1 MTILSKWNV
10 SIEYGPT
17 AADIHDI
24 TVEASDIFEARTKAE
39 KWAKDNNVEN
49 PMISEPYQD
58 DYDEFLEWTE
68 EEEGE
73 FTHMLEQRNR
83 FDD

>member
-1 MTILSKWNV
+1 
-10 SIEYGPT
+10 
-17 AADIHDI
+17 
-24 TVEASDIFEARTKAE
+24 
-39 KWAKDNNVEN
+39 
-49 PMISEPYQD
+49 MISEPYQD

>member
-1 MTILSKWNV
+1 MTNLSKWHV

-17 AADIHDI
+17 SADIHHT
-24 TVEASDIFEARTKAE
+24 TVDASNIFEARAKAE
-39 KWAKDNNVEN
+39 KYAVDNKFES

-68 EEEGE
+68 SEEEE
-73 FTHMLEQRNR
+73 FTNMIEHQHR
-83 FDD
+83 FDE